1 MEANMFPKPA
11 VRAELDKFVRVR
23 LFTDGEGEPYEGF
36 QRMQEERFGTV
47 ALPLY
52 AIVTPQ
58 DRITAKFEGL
68 TRSEDEFVAFLRN
81 SAP

>member
-1 MEANMFPKPA
+1 MFPNTA
-11 VRAELDKFVRVR
+11 VKAELDKFIRVK

-58 DRITAKFEGL
+58 DEIVARFEGL
-68 TRSEDEFVAFLRN
+68 TRNEAEFVAFLQK
-81 SAP
+81 